1 MGTDQARIHPHEH
14 PGHDHGQEHHPHGPA
29 MHVHGPAEGPML
41 WLCLLMTVA
50 FVVGESIAGYVSHS
64 LALVS
69 DAGHNFSDAFALG
82 LAAYAIW
89 ISKRPA
95 NAAKTYGYHR
105 ASILTALVNST
116 TLLVIAVLI
125 LIEAAAM
132 FLHPHPVHGKLM
144 MWVAGASVL
153 MNTVIAAL
161 LRGGARES
169 MNLRAA
175 YIHMAGDALSAA
187 GVLIAGWVVAFNGW
201 VYADPLVSVLIA
213 LFIAWTSIGVLKEAV
228 NVLLEGTPKGLDLD
242 RMIAAMHRVA
252 RVLTVHDVHVWTV
265 SDSLDFLSAHVGV
278 DNARSMEECDAIVRD
293 VRDLL
298 GREFHIAHATI
309 QIEST
314 GICCGETD
322 RDPLHCHDIA
332 GSDPDHTHA
341 L

>member
-1 MGTDQARIHPHEH
+1 
-14 PGHDHGQEHHPHGPA
+14 
-29 MHVHGPAEGPML
+29 
-41 WLCLLMTVA
+41 
-50 FVVGESIAGYVSHS
+50 
-64 LALVS
+64 
-69 DAGHNFSDAFALG
+69 
-82 LAAYAIW
+82 
-89 ISKRPA
+89 
-95 NAAKTYGYHR
+95 
-105 ASILTALVNST
+105 
-116 TLLVIAVLI
+116 
-125 LIEAAAM
+125 
-132 FLHPHPVHGKLM
+132 
-144 MWVAGASVL
+144 
-153 MNTVIAAL
+153 L

-187 GVLIAGWVVAFNGW
+187 GVLIAGWVVAFIGW

-242 RMIAAMHRVA
+242 RMIAAMHRVDH
-252 RVLTVHDVHVWTV
+252 VLTVHDVHVWTV

-298 GREFHIAHATI
+298 AREFHIAHATI